1 MRRRCISGGNWTLFA
16 GVISLVVVAAAA
28 VAASPTRTEAA
39 AATGCEGGG
48 FVLAG
53 LADGS
58 TVGAS
63 PVGGDLTTTV
73 AASRLGPTFLVQ
85 GRYVE
90 FTVVSASFGVQNWTL
105 TGAPNPLDIT
115 GGRRTVVF
123 ASKTPDHRGLTL
135 TSAVDV
141 DFKSGSIVISRTG
154 PGLSMKLQANDC
166 ANGGLFQMEPGR
178 ADGTRTLFTHILGDG
193 VFYFDNPNFR
203 EREGDVLPYKDTTVT
218 VTTRINFAN
227 DLSANF
233 VGRDSPQVST
243 RVQEPACPNEF
254 VSRIRGP
261 ETVFHCGGISR
272 WNVASGGRM
281 GQVMGEDATEVAP
294 PATAC
299 TQNCQAQDQVRGRAV
314 VLGFP
319 FPVPDASRLKPRFP

>member
-1 MRRRCISGGNWTLFA
+1 MSRGRTEEMRRRCISGGNWTLFA

-105 TGAPNPLDIT
+105 T
-115 GGRRTVVF
+115 
-123 ASKTPDHRGLTL
+123 
-135 TSAVDV
+135 
-141 DFKSGSIVISRTG
+141 
-154 PGLSMKLQANDC
+154 
-166 ANGGLFQMEPGR
+166 
-178 ADGTRTLFTHILGDG
+178 
-193 VFYFDNPNFR
+193 
-203 EREGDVLPYKDTTVT
+203 
-218 VTTRINFAN
+218 
-227 DLSANF
+227 
-233 VGRDSPQVST
+233 
-243 RVQEPACPNEF
+243 
-254 VSRIRGP
+254 
-261 ETVFHCGGISR
+261 
-272 WNVASGGRM
+272 
-281 GQVMGEDATEVAP
+281 
-294 PATAC
+294 
-299 TQNCQAQDQVRGRAV
+299 
-314 VLGFP
+314 
-319 FPVPDASRLKPRFP
+319 